1 MALCGRLGGQAPPQG
16 SSLAPRLGS
25 LDAGPSGEFRPLAED
40 RAAVRGGLQAV
51 QGCNADRAPQ
61 AETTMS
67 EMNSTLIRLKMDRG
81 EKVSDLDGKAIEAI
95 QNERHRVQ
103 EFAEQ
108 QQARVQ
114 NLRNKKLRTH
124 WWSSS

>member
-1 MALCGRLGGQAPPQG
+1 
-16 SSLAPRLGS
+16 
-25 LDAGPSGEFRPLAED
+25 
-40 RAAVRGGLQAV
+40 
-51 QGCNADRAPQ
+51 
-61 AETTMS
+61 MS

-108 QQARVQ
+108 QQARASQQPDGCVHSAEEGRETDQ
-114 NLRNKKLRTH
+114 DGGRTGIIFKEVKAARFLNVMETTNLQIQEVKNTQTRAHKTHTRKKKH
-124 WWSSS
+124 SP